1 MSNDEKILM
10 VCDDRA
16 EFKFKDEPPIAL
28 GPEMQAKYDEL
39 AEELLAL
46 RATKESQ
53 AA

>member
-28 GPEMQAKYDEL
+28 DPEMQAKYDEL
-39 AEELLAL
+39 AEELMTA
-46 RATKESQ
+46 RAIKESK